1 MVDSIV
7 KDLEKEF
14 NLRVQKFK
22 KEGYELLDSD
32 GLNYYEDFFYVMPK
46 NTEYK
51 ISSWGKTEGILFGTN
66 ILIKTRFLLALYK
79 EPTCWRGG
87 KILYFRKS
95 INLG

>member
-1 MVDSIV
+1 
-7 KDLEKEF
+7 
-14 NLRVQKFK
+14 
-22 KEGYELLDSD
+22 
-32 GLNYYEDFFYVMPK
+32 
-46 NTEYK
+46 
-51 ISSWGKTEGILFGTN
+51 LFGTN